1 MAMEAGPPEEC
12 LLAETALVFKVLQ
25 EIIRLAIKTGQKHLS
40 HLCKLFNAQ
49 ANKGWN

>member
-25 EIIRLAIKTGQKHLS
+25 EINRLAIKTGKKHLS
-40 HLCKLFNAQ
+40 YLCNYYPFLN
-49 ANKGWN
+49 